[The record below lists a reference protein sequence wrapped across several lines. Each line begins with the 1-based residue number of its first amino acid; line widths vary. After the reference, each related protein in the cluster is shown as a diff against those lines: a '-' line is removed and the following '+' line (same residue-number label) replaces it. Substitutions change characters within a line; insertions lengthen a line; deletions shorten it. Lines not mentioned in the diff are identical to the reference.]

1 METNILYNE
10 DCLLTMSR
18 IEDETID
25 LTLTSPPY
33 DDLRT
38 YNKHISG
45 NKTEFN
51 GYSFPFEE
59 IAKELFRITKKGL

>member
-1 METNILYNE
+1 MIQLNTLYNE
-10 DCLLTMSR
+10 DCLITMSKMK
-18 IEDETID
+18 DKSID

-38 YNKHISG
+38 YNTHLSG

-51 GYSFPFEE
+51 GYSFPVEE
-59 IAKELFRITKKGL
+59 IAK